1 VIDFN
6 TFGIHLKKIPMK
18 KLFLAMVMCFI
29 SVAAMQAQGVQY
41 KIVTSVESIV
51 PGGVGRS
58 RIIENGQE
66 VNYSDFTTTR
76 TKDGK
81 EKTSKN
87 RGDVKIEELK
97 ESTLVNFYSM
107 VGINFQKIASNDAML
122 TSMLNMYS
130 KEGWDLMHIASGV
143 ESDAGKGDGN
153 GIFITRYYFRKAAK

>member
-1 VIDFN
+1 
-6 TFGIHLKKIPMK
+6 MK
-18 KLFLAMVMCFI
+18 KSLLAAVVCVF
-29 SVAAMQAQGVQY
+29 SVLGMQAQGVQF
-41 KIVTSVESIV
+41 KIVTTVESIV
-51 PGGVGRS
+51 PGGLGRS

-107 VGINFQKIASNDAML
+107 VGINFQNIASNDAMM
-122 TSMLNMYS
+122 TSMLNAHS
-130 KEGWDLMHIASGV
+130 KEGWELTHIASGG

-153 GIFITRYYFRKAAK
+153 GIFITRYYFKKAAK